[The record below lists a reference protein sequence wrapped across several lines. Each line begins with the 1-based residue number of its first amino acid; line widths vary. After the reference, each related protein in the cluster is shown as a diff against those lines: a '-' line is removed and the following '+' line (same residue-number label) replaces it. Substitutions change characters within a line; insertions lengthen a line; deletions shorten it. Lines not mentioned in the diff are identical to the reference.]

1 MKNEDNFIML
11 PTVDFCFKE
20 LMQDDKVRQGFIA
33 ALLDVKPEEVAET
46 TLLPT
51 VLEGEFPEEKQS
63 ILDVRVSLCDGSQM
77 DMEMQVAYF
86 SCWKNRT
93 IYYLGKMYVEQLEK
107 GDRYR
112 KLRPCYHVSILDYVL
127 YPDDDRCYRTV
138 SFRDNETNEP
148 YSDQMEIKILELP
161 KLPKE
166 KSERGSVY
174 DWMRFFRG
182 KTKEEL
188 KKMAAEYEYFDVAY
202 NKLVRLSA
210 DDVKRM
216 QYERHERNIRDIQA
230 IEDGGYER
238 GEAHGR
244 EEGWEEGREEG
255 MQQML
260 LQLIERKIAKGQ
272 SAAQIAEALEETPER
287 IEELI
292 RQMKAE

>member
-1 MKNEDNFIML
+1 MRKEDNFIML

-20 LMQDDKVRQGFIA
+20 LMQEKKVRQGFIA

-51 VLEGEFPEEKQS
+51 ILEGDFPEEKQS
-63 ILDVRVSLCDGSQM
+63 ILDVRVSLSTGAQM

-86 SCWKNRT
+86 SYWKNRT

-127 YPDDDRCYRTV
+127 YPGDDRCYRTV

-166 KSERGSVY
+166 PPERGSVY

-182 KTKEEL
+182 KTKEEFE
-188 KKMAAEYEYFDVAY
+188 KMAAEYEYFDVAY
-202 NKLVRLSA
+202 NKLIKLSA

-244 EEGWEEGREEG
+244 EEGREEG
-255 MQQML
+255 MQQLL
-260 LQLIERKIAKGQ
+260 LQQIERKLAKGQ
-272 SAAQIAEALEETPER
+272 SVAQIAEALEETPER

-292 RQMKAE
+292 GKMKAE